1 MFVEIHENSIVGEL
15 SGHFRPKVVLKDHEE
30 IKSLKSKQHVQILHL
45 NFYGNLTKFSFL
57 WFFGSKGAASHWA
70 ELPFQGSL
78 FQKHEAG
85 P

>member
-57 WFFGSKGAASHWA
+57 
-70 ELPFQGSL
+70 
-78 FQKHEAG
+78 
-85 P
+85 